1 MIMNTR
7 STFYMYLSR
16 YFSALLLSHELIT
29 SEIMM
34 NIYKK
39 RNGGTFLVFG
49 LTENCI
55 LKTNECDPC
64 KQCGLYKAL
73 FKDIISAV
81 VTNPLSSQK

>member
-1 MIMNTR
+1 
-7 STFYMYLSR
+7 
-16 YFSALLLSHELIT
+16 
-29 SEIMM
+29 M

-39 RNGGTFLVFG
+39 RNGDTFLVFR

-55 LKTNECDPC
+55 LKTNEWDPC

-81 VTNPLSSQK
+81 VTNPLSSEK